1 MTHFSCT
8 WIFNGNEQIFTKVNV
23 TGWFSVYSMDTKKS
37 LFLSVYPKMGKRENE
52 IVNANFVS

>member
-1 MTHFSCT
+1 MTHFSYT
-8 WIFNGNEQIFTKVNV
+8 WIFNDNQQIFTKVNV

-37 LFLSVYPKMGKRENE
+37 LFLSVYPKWWENE